1 MSPEPPAAERF
12 SLEWDERGGVTVH
25 MDGSPQSHVQPDD
38 PTLLVFEYVQHLALA
53 IAALPPGPLGVTHVG
68 GAGLTLPRWVEA
80 TRPGSTQIVLEPD
93 AALTE
98 LVRREIP
105 LPRRHRIRVR
115 PVDGLTGARALK
127 ADSADVVV
135 TDAYA
140 GGRVPAE
147 LVGTAYVD
155 EVARV
160 LRTDGVALWN
170 LADEPGLRWV
180 ARVVATAADRTA
192 ARRPRRHARGPQG
205 TPLRQLGAAG
215 QRVAAPAR
223 DAAARGRPRQP
234 ADRASGGDGPDP
246 PGRRGA
252 TLRRDR
258 RAEPSAPP
266 APAGG
271 GCADGRPASS
281 RSERAR
287 RGWSGT
293 RRSAAARRGSPSRP
307 RSLRCAPAPSA
318 SGGCPSPCDARPA
331 TAGRPGRARS
341 AGGPS
346 R

>member
-127 ADSADVVV
+127 AGSADVVV

-155 EVARV
+155 EVARI

-180 ARVVATAADRTA
+180 ARVVATAQTTL
-192 ARRPRRHARGPQG
+192 PH
-205 TPLRQLGAAG
+205 
-215 QRVAAPAR
+215 VALVATHEVLK
-223 DAAARGRPRQP
+223 
-234 ADRASGGDGPDP
+234 
-246 PGRRGA
+246 GRRFGNSVLLA
-252 TLRRDR
+252 
-258 RAEPSAPP
+258 
-266 APAGG
+266 
-271 GCADGRPASS
+271 
-281 RSERAR
+281 
-287 RGWSGT
+287 
-293 RRSAAARRGSPSRP
+293 
-307 RSLRCAPAPSA
+307 SA
-318 SGGCPSPCDARPA
+318 SPLPLETLQREVARANLPTGLRAASALTRLVAGARPFGETGA
-331 TAGRPGRARS
+331 LSPQPPDAGRWRVR
-341 AGGPS
+341 
-346 R
+346 